1 MKPFTLDDA
10 AVTIEAPPAKIKIP
24 SLDELDDAV
33 LPVFAQVERGMLPA
47 PPAPV
52 SSLEASGQLTEIVDI
67 ALHET
72 RIMISRAWD
81 ELTEKEAA
89 IKTSLIQ
96 TVYSTQVKVDDT
108 RLRARQVD
116 VLPKLLARIA
126 EAEKRLTMKTVEG
139 TQLPSALS

>member
-47 PPAPV
+47 PPAPLAPV
-52 SSLEASGQLTEIVDI
+52 SNLEASGQLTEIVDI
-67 ALHET
+67 ALTET
-72 RIMISRAWD
+72 RVMIARPWD

-116 VLPKLLARIA
+116 VLPKLLAEIA
-126 EAEKRLTMKTVEG
+126 KAERRMKTIE
-139 TQLPSALS
+139 A